1 MVNTAFSYKV
11 VLPIH
16 LKNGINHGYDS
27 IEMTNFEL
35 PETLFGDEFRF
46 KQVLINLVNYALK
59 FTFGGHIRIY
69 IAYDEI
75 AQILG
80 VNVVD
85 NGKGITA
92 EEIPNLF

>member
-1 MVNTAFSYKV
+1 MVNTAISHKI

-16 LKNGINHGYDS
+16 LKNGIDHGYES
-27 IEMTNFEL
+27 TEMTNFEL
-35 PETLFGDEFRF
+35 PETLFGDELRF
-46 KQVLINLVNYALK
+46 KQVLISLVKNALES
-59 FTFGGHIRIY
+59 THGGHVRIY
-69 IAYDEI
+69 IAYSEF
-75 AQILG
+75 AETLS